1 MTRVTSNVFPVFD
14 LVFKIGTKGVNSTEA
29 EMMPIK
35 DMTSF
40 SLSIEGN
47 IQKWNPL
54 DMKGWG
60 RALMTGKAATVSLN
74 GKRHVGD
81 PGNDYVASIA
91 FKDGLDCSTKGEVVF
106 PDGSKL
112 EFNCVLDIKD
122 FLGGESQDVAPLSFD
137 MIVDGKPTFTE
148 APVSDASQG
157 NSTEDQMEYG
167 TE

>member
-91 FKDGLDCSTKGEVVF
+91 FKDGLDCRKTSR
-106 PDGSKL
+106 
-112 EFNCVLDIKD
+112 CRIK
-122 FLGGESQDVAPLSFD
+122 
-137 MIVDGKPTFTE
+137 
-148 APVSDASQG
+148 
-157 NSTEDQMEYG
+157 
-167 TE
+167 

>member
-14 LVFKIGTKGVNSTEA
+14 LLFKIGIKGVDSTDA
-29 EMMPIK
+29 EMMPVK

-47 IQKWNPL
+47 TQKWNPL

-60 RALMTGKAATVSLN
+60 RALMTGKAATISLN

-91 FKDGLDCSTKGEVVF
+91 FKDGLDCTTKGEVEF

-112 EFNCVLDIKD
+112 KYNCVLDVKD

-137 MIVDGKPTFTE
+137 MIVDGKPEYIE
-148 APVSDASQG
+148 APASDTPGSET
-157 NSTEDQMEYG
+157 TEDNTGQGE
-167 TE
+167 